1 MIGYGVGALM
11 AINGT
16 ITVGTFIAYM
26 GFLGWI
32 MWPIR
37 NVGRLIVQMSMA
49 LVSFDRVSEI
59 IRVDREPM
67 DIRHLSADRT
77 AGR

>member
-1 MIGYGVGALM
+1 MPSTGQSTDIIVGIQLVIGYGIGALM

-37 NVGRLIVQMSMA
+37 NVDV
-49 LVSFDRVSEI
+49 
-59 IRVDREPM
+59 
-67 DIRHLSADRT
+67 
-77 AGR
+77 